1 MRSEM
6 ARDIPPTQP
15 GAEQAP
21 LSLELLVHGVGGTT
35 PQIMLNDPRITR
47 LCGDYTAGIYRRTED
62 VDAEQRPGAYHGK
75 PVPDAFSWSNLTS
88 GDGSR
93 ALWLLLLPFMVAN
106 LAYWMRPAAD
116 TPGLRRTYDILVRII
131 ALSLTV
137 LLVAAVSE
145 VAVDLVAWQ
154 CAGQMTCIADKSWL
168 GWLAGREPGQRL
180 AIAAWVPLGLTMLL
194 WWLSH
199 RTWYAYESQAP
210 IERDQRAAPDAPPL
224 AGAGFWYGR
233 RAVARLR
240 AAHTAVGLLTVSVM
254 VLVPALTRD
263 QHSGPRLAAMGW
275 ALVTLLAALA
285 GAAVAVTWSA
295 GRSEDKLDHELDRT
309 LVRFLLGGSVTALM
323 ATGAYVSWHRPGWRA
338 QGHLPPSTAFCW
350 LTLLQGALV
359 VALGVTAVLMHRT
372 QVRAERSGGRGRAD
386 DGMAAMRRIA
396 LHGLGGPAVAV
407 LACGLGGI
415 LTGGMAQRVADWLD
429 RGSTPGSGGN
439 GVAGPPVLL
448 SWQASTIPLV
458 IAVVI
463 VVAVVEGR
471 RLWQRTKELEGS
483 VPAQYPGESL
493 HPERTRQIAGA
504 QARAGLT
511 DSAPLLVGVTAVAAV
526 LLGAGALAGAWA
538 SGRVPGEAT
547 TQWPG
552 VLHAGAEAA
561 QGMGSWLVGA
571 SVVAMVA
578 LGRRAYRSAGARR
591 TVGILWDIG
600 TFWPRAAH
608 PFAPPCYAERA
619 VPDLTWRMTTWTA
632 QYPSGRIILSGHSQ
646 GTVLAAAA
654 AWQLDPATRDRIAL
668 LTYGSPLERLY
679 GRWFPAYFGPAQLRQ
694 FHGELRAWRNLWRRT
709 DPIGGPVRICG
720 GGPDVDCPPLKDPAA
735 YGRTPAYPLPAPI
748 LTHFDYQADPAFAVE
763 RTMLLVRLTQERA
776 PSGLPLQD
784 SAGRSSG

>member
-1 MRSEM
+1 
-6 ARDIPPTQP
+6 
-15 GAEQAP
+15 
-21 LSLELLVHGVGGTT
+21 
-35 PQIMLNDPRITR
+35 
-47 LCGDYTAGIYRRTED
+47 
-62 VDAEQRPGAYHGK
+62 
-75 PVPDAFSWSNLTS
+75 
-88 GDGSR
+88 
-93 ALWLLLLPFMVAN
+93 
-106 LAYWMRPAAD
+106 
-116 TPGLRRTYDILVRII
+116 
-131 ALSLTV
+131 
-137 LLVAAVSE
+137 
-145 VAVDLVAWQ
+145 
-154 CAGQMTCIADKSWL
+154 
-168 GWLAGREPGQRL
+168 
-180 AIAAWVPLGLTMLL
+180 
-194 WWLSH
+194 
-199 RTWYAYESQAP
+199 
-210 IERDQRAAPDAPPL
+210 
-224 AGAGFWYGR
+224 
-233 RAVARLR
+233 
-240 AAHTAVGLLTVSVM
+240 
-254 VLVPALTRD
+254 
-263 QHSGPRLAAMGW
+263 
-275 ALVTLLAALA
+275 
-285 GAAVAVTWSA
+285 
-295 GRSEDKLDHELDRT
+295 
-309 LVRFLLGGSVTALM
+309 
-323 ATGAYVSWHRPGWRA
+323 
-338 QGHLPPSTAFCW
+338 
-350 LTLLQGALV
+350 
-359 VALGVTAVLMHRT
+359 
-372 QVRAERSGGRGRAD
+372 
-386 DGMAAMRRIA
+386 
-396 LHGLGGPAVAV
+396 
-407 LACGLGGI
+407 
-415 LTGGMAQRVADWLD
+415 
-429 RGSTPGSGGN
+429 
-439 GVAGPPVLL
+439 VLL

-493 HPERTRQIAGA
+493 HPERTRQIAGT

-679 GRWFPAYFGPAQLRQ
+679 GRAGS
-694 FHGELRAWRNLWRRT
+694 RRT
-709 DPIGGPVRICG
+709 SGP
-720 GGPDVDCPPLKDPAA
+720 
-735 YGRTPAYPLPAPI
+735 
-748 LTHFDYQADPAFAVE
+748 
-763 RTMLLVRLTQERA
+763 
-776 PSGLPLQD
+776 
-784 SAGRSSG
+784 RSSGSSMASCGPGATCGGVRTRSADRSASAEGVRTSTARRSRIRPLTAGHPRTRCPRRS